1 MGTRS
6 TNNYIYSD
14 TIILDGP
21 TQGAHRRGV
30 AVGVWGRGF
39 APTPHL
45 PIPAAGATQP
55 VLVVKLVSQAAGGV
69 ALGGT

>member
-14 TIILDGP
+14 TIILDVP
-21 TQGAHRRGV
+21 HREDTGGRG
-30 AVGVWGRGF
+30 VGVWGRGF

>member
-14 TIILDGP
+14 TIILDVPHRDG
-21 TQGAHRRGV
+21 TQAG
-30 AVGVWGRGF
+30 GRSLGSGF
-39 APTPHL
+39 RPDPHL